1 MLKELTIP
9 QEFALLALDRETN
22 KFKAIFR
29 QHVELYT
36 TMACLVE
43 VSLKSKVK
51 FEEDDTVTIL
61 DITPT
66 GDKSLDRLLEI
77 IKSEKTK
84 KIKKWASYF
93 YNHMFKQREIYKL
106 VIETLVEKEI
116 LKVENTEILFVI
128 EKKHYVDV
136 DNTHNYIVEK
146 IRAELLEGGNVEFN
160 TVVLV
165 LFLEQKKMLHDDFS
179 DYERKALKQ
188 KIEQLHKEEIFGTI
202 KSIDKTIKNMEASIA
217 ALAAASVATT

>member
-22 KFKAIFR
+22 KFKAMFR

-36 TMACLVE
+36 TMACLIE
-43 VSLKSKVK
+43 LSLKNKVK
-51 FEEDDTVTIL
+51 FEEDDTVTL
-61 DITPT
+61 LETTST

-77 IKSEKTK
+77 VKSEKPK

-106 VIETLVEKEI
+106 VLETLIEKGI
-116 LKVENTEILFVI
+116 LKVENTEILFVFP
-128 EKKHYVDV
+128 KKEYVDV
-136 DNTHNYIVEK
+136 DNTRHYIVEK
-146 IRAELLEGGNVEFN
+146 IRAELLEENNVEFN

-165 LFLEQKKMLHDDFS
+165 LFLEQKKMLEDYFS

-188 KIEQLHKEEIFGTI
+188 KIEQLRKEETFKSI
-202 KSIDKTIKNMEASIA
+202 KSIDKTIKTIEASIVA
-217 ALAAASVATT
+217 VIAASATT